1 MKHTHSS
8 ISISDILGS
17 PQKKADAIALLQQD
31 KETYLR
37 FLDFPMEE
45 QKQIL
50 SFLEGSRGLPIL
62 YDNFFKKI
70 MDPVLHPERLES
82 FLSAI
87 LNQPIHI
94 HTILPRE
101 GNKLTDSGSLVI
113 MDILVE
119 LIDGSIINI
128 EMQKI
133 GYAFPG
139 ERSCCYISDLI
150 MRQYNRVKSEA
161 QKNFSF
167 KDLKP
172 VYLIVLMEKS
182 SSEFLDVAPHYIH
195 RGTTV
200 FDSNAA
206 VHALGN
212 IIYISLD
219 TFHFVVQNISTEL
232 EAWLTFL
239 SSDQPSDILK
249 LVNKFPK
256 FKSYYADIVA
266 FRQHPK
272 ELIYMFSEAL
282 TIMDRNTVKYMC
294 EEQKKEIASLTAELA
309 KRESDL
315 AKKNSDLAKK
325 DSLIKS
331 LQAELSKL
339 QNQ

>member
-1 MKHTHSS
+1 MKHVSPD
-8 ISISDILGS
+8 ISIADVLGS
-17 PQKKADAIALLQQD
+17 PLEKPDALALLQQD

-37 FLDFPMEE
+37 FLEFPSEE
-45 QKQIL
+45 QEQIL
-50 SFLEGSRGLPIL
+50 TFLEGSRGLPIL

-70 MDPVLHPERLES
+70 MNPDLHPERLES

-87 LNQPIHI
+87 LNQTIRIHS
-94 HTILPRE
+94 ILPRE

-119 LIDGSIINI
+119 LTDKSIINV

-139 ERSCCYISDLI
+139 ERSSCYISDLI
-150 MRQYNRVKSEA
+150 MRQYNRVRSES

-182 SSEFLDVAPHYIH
+182 SSEFLNVSPHYIH
-195 RGTTV
+195 RSNTI
-200 FDSNAA
+200 FDSGAP
-206 VHALGN
+206 VHILGN
-212 IIYISLD
+212 IVYISLD
-219 TFHFVVQNISTEL
+219 TFHFVVQNINTEL

-256 FKSYYADIVA
+256 FKSYYADIAA

-294 EEQKKEIASLTAELA
+294 EEQKKEIASLTA
-309 KRESDL
+309 KL
-315 AKKNSDLAKK
+315 AKKDSDLAKK
-325 DSLIKS
+325 DSIIES
-331 LQAELSKL
+331 LQAELNKL
-339 QNQ
+339 KHN